1 MSPNDPTPDSITPI
15 RSIASPDITA
25 PAAVGSQANG
35 AHPPVP
41 PLLSDAPIPGARLA
55 LIVLLS
61 INLFNYIDRQVL
73 AANLPSIEKQL
84 LPPTHLLDSEGHV
97 IHDQDGKEVA
107 NPAAIDND
115 TKLGNLA
122 FAFMVAYMLFAPL
135 FGWLADRF
143 SRWKLVGIG
152 VILWSLASGA
162 SAFPGTFGH
171 AVNSS
176 TFAAMVGTFGFLL
189 LTRCFVGIGEAAYG
203 PVAPSVISDLFP
215 IKRRGSVLAW
225 FYAAIPVGSALGYL
239 LGGAAGWPW
248 SFYLVV
254 PPGLLLGAWC
264 FFLRE
269 PKRGQTD
276 LAADAPARHAG
287 VKDYF
292 LLLKNPSF
300 VLNTLG
306 MTALTFALGGIGHFM
321 PKYIC
326 GPGGEGVERL
336 QSVNTIFGI
345 IVVVSGLT
353 ATIIG
358 GIAGDKLRPYFA
370 GSYFL
375 VSAVAMLIAFP
386 LFLAALWLPF
396 RPFPWAWIC
405 IFWACFFL
413 FFNTG
418 PTNTI
423 LANVTHPSLRA
434 PAFALNIFIIH
445 AMGDAISPT
454 VIGMISASFPENGA
468 PNLRAGFVAVS
479 IMVLLGGIFWL
490 MGIPF
495 LERDTAQAPY
505 QLDRKPS

>member
-1 MSPNDPTPDSITPI
+1 MPPTEPKPPAGIIPVRDIVATDLRLPD
-15 RSIASPDITA
+15 ALA
-25 PAAVGSQANG
+25 PTVTR
-35 AHPPVP
+35 PP
-41 PLLSDAPIPGARLA
+41 LSDAPIPGARLA
-55 LIVLLS
+55 LILLLT

-84 LPPTHLLDSEGHV
+84 LPPQFIT
-97 IHDQDGKEVA
+97 DQEGKEVP
-107 NPAAIDND
+107 NEAAKFNKE
-115 TKLGNLA
+115 KLGDLA
-122 FAFMVAYMLFAPL
+122 FAFMVSYMIFAPL

-143 SRWKLVGIG
+143 PRWKLVGIG
-152 VILWSLASGA
+152 VLLWSLASGA

-176 TFAAMVGTFGFLL
+176 AFAALVGTFGFLL

-203 PVAPSVISDLFP
+203 PVAPSVISDLFS
-215 IKRRGSVLAW
+215 IKRRGTVLAW
-225 FYAAIPVGSALGYL
+225 FYAAIPVGSALGYS

-254 PPGLLLGAWC
+254 PPGLALGVWC
-264 FFLRE
+264 FFMPE

-276 LAADAPARHAG
+276 LAADAPVRRAG
-287 VKDYF
+287 LKDY
-292 LLLKNPSF
+292 LILLKTPSF
-300 VLNTLG
+300 VLDTLG
-306 MTALTFALGGIGHFM
+306 MTAMTFALGGIGLFM
-321 PKYIC
+321 PDYIC
-326 GPGGEGVERL
+326 GPGGEGMDRL
-336 QSVNTIFGI
+336 QSVNTIFGA
-345 IVVVSGLT
+345 IVVVAGLT

-386 LFLAALWLPF
+386 LFLAALYLPF
-396 RPFPWAWIC
+396 RPFPWAWLC
-405 IFWACFFL
+405 IFLTCFFL

-434 PAFALNIFIIH
+434 PAFAVNIFIIH
-445 AMGDAISPT
+445 AFGDAISPKI
-454 VIGMISASFPENGA
+454 IGSIAGHFPENGV
-468 PNLRAGFVAVS
+468 PNLRAGFIAVS
-479 IMVLLGGIFWL
+479 VMVFLGGIFWL

-495 LERDTAQAPY
+495 LARDTALAPKR
-505 QLDRKPS
+505 LDEGMK